1 MYVSRCVCVKWCD
14 ILRWLMA
21 HWLIGRKG
29 RQPEGARA
37 PGHARADFV
46 HLELG
51 VVTSR

>member
-14 ILRWLMA
+14 INCA
-21 HWLIGRKG
+21 GSWLIGRKG

-37 PGHARADFV
+37 LGHAARADFV
-46 HLELG
+46 QLELG

>member
-1 MYVSRCVCVKWCD
+1 MYVSRCVCGVIYC
-14 ILRWLMA
+14 A
-21 HWLIGRKG
+21 GSWLIGRKG

-46 HLELG
+46 QLELG